1 MYKLAHTWNYMCVVQ
16 THVGLSVYMHMYVYV
31 YIYMESEKE
40 THAHTHTHRNMCT
53 YKDSLTLKGNTY
65 EEADASKPQPQE
77 TLNLKL

>member
-40 THAHTHTHRNMCT
+40 THAHTHTHPRTNT
-53 YKDSLTLKGNTY
+53 PQHVYIQRQPDSQRKHV
-65 EEADASKPQPQE
+65 
-77 TLNLKL
+77 